1 MSYLFF
7 GGERQSP
14 ANPFYL
20 LVLPILRKSISFF
33 SFSGVT
39 LLGGL
44 GVFVYKRHK
53 ASHDANEP
61 FSPYDDD
68 QDMSQYGP
76 VTQRPMGSVTQHE
89 GSDNGSYGQYQQSA
103 PPLGNVVQQTTQP
116 PGSGYGQQQN
126 PGFAQY
132 QQPLSSPP
140 PMGNAVQHA
149 GIDNGSYGQ
158 YNQSAPPLGNVVQQT
173 TQPLGSGYG
182 QQNPGFAQYHQPLSP
197 PPPMGNVVQHLPPGS
212 GDMGY
217 GQYQNLQGFLAPVG
231 YRHSLSTTSQENDT
245 QDDSHGDS
253 RNWGYGHYRSPS
265 DESYERGHV
274 PDEVPAASKHTTTEF
289 DKPDLRD

>member
-1 MSYLFF
+1 LSYLFF
-7 GGERQSP
+7 DGERQSP
-14 ANPFYL
+14 SNPFYL
-20 LVLPILRKSISFF
+20 LVLPILRKSMSFF

-53 ASHDANEP
+53 ANHDANEP

-76 VTQRPMGSVTQHE
+76 VTQRPMGSITQHE

-132 QQPLSSPP
+132 Q
-140 PMGNAVQHA
+140 
-149 GIDNGSYGQ
+149 
-158 YNQSAPPLGNVVQQT
+158 
-173 TQPLGSGYG
+173 
-182 QQNPGFAQYHQPLSP
+182 QPLSP

-253 RNWGYGHYRSPS
+253 QNWGYGHYRSPS
-265 DESYERGHV
+265 DASYERGHV
-274 PDEVPAASKHTTTEF
+274 PDEVPAASNHTATEF